1 MVTKKEILK
10 LFRFMKDHKYYNFV
24 MNKMKND
31 NNNHFKH
38 NNIILHIE
46 ENFKQYPYKNIYDF
60 FNMYIM
66 INGWTRPTEKW
77 REIYL
82 KHMIFCYINTNN
94 NDDNL
99 KQLIEKNL
107 YNAQFIKND
116 KLIKQYKEKYQYE

>member
-46 ENFKQYPYKNIYDF
+46 ENFKEYPYKNIYDF

-66 INGWTRPTEKW
+66 INGWTTPTDKW

-94 NDDNL
+94 NDDKL

-116 KLIKQYKEKYQYE
+116 KLIKQYKGIYQYE